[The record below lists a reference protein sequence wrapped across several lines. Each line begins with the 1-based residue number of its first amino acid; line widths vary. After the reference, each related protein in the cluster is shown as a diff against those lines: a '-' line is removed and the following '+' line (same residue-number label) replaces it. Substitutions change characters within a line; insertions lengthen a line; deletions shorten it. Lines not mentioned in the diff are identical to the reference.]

1 VAKLFRVEIVSVESR
16 VWTGEAE
23 MLVARTTEG
32 EFAVLAGHAP
42 LLGQIK
48 DPSRV
53 RVLAEDGGEQAWDIA
68 GGFVSVTE
76 DGVTILAE
84 SAEPAQ
90 GDDPA
95 QALVQ
100 SH

>member
-1 VAKLFRVEIVSVESR
+1 MANLFRVEIVSVESR

-32 EFAVLAGHAP
+32 EFAVLAGPAP

-53 RVLAEDGGEQAWDIA
+53 RVLTDGGGEQAWDIG

-76 DGVTILAE
+76 DGVTVLAE
-84 SAEPAQ
+84 TAVPAQ
-90 GDDPA
+90 GEDPA
-95 QALVQ
+95 QAPAQ